1 MYKFKGLR
9 SALDLHSNEALLVLG
24 LDADCALRIVICI
37 SVNQRFHGGKI
48 HMG

>member
-9 SALDLHSNEALLVLG
+9 SVLDWHSNEPLLVLG
-24 LDADCALRIVICI
+24 LDADCAHRIIVCI
-37 SVNQRFHGGKI
+37 SVNQRHHGNRI